1 MAAKEKTEKPA
12 SNEGE
17 RFEDLI
23 ASAEAIAKKL
33 EGGQLTLEQSLAE
46 WQKGMDLLKRG
57 EAILSDAERRVEILT
72 RAGDAE
78 GGVRAV
84 PFDEGAEGGES
95 LSEGPRPASPPPRG
109 SR

>member
-1 MAAKEKTEKPA
+1 MAKEKA
-12 SNEGE
+12 EGE
-17 RFEDLI
+17 RFEDLM

-46 WQKGMDLLKRG
+46 WQKGMELLKRG

-72 RAGDAE
+72 RDPSVE

-84 PFDEGAEGGES
+84 PFDEGGEGGERAEGGDS
-95 LSEGPRPASPPPRG
+95 LADGPRPSSPPPRG